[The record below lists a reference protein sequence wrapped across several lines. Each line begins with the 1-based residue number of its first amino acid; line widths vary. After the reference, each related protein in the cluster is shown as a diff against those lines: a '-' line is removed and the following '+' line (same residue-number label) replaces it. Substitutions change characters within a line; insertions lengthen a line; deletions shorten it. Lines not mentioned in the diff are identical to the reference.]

1 MLTYTNWFKCE
12 RCTYRNYAT
21 VFSCVK
27 LQQSPFHLVSNH
39 NKDYRYWKRASYLHS
54 KNYLQ
59 AKRYLGIVNTQDK
72 NHLHLLYKVK
82 KKPIKQVLHLIFKI
96 KRNKLIFTLYAYKAA
111 RISQWR
117 ISRILLTWKG
127 LFKCIA
133 LQITACFV
141 FFSTEGLKWK
151 HEG

>member
-1 MLTYTNWFKCE
+1 MKDAHIETMPLYS
-12 RCTYRNYAT
+12 A
-21 VFSCVK
+21 
-27 LQQSPFHLVSNH
+27 VSNCNSH
-39 NKDYRYWKRASYLHS
+39 HFIWYQITTKTTDIEKEPPISTL

-82 KKPIKQVLHLIFKI
+82 KKTIKQVLHLIFKI